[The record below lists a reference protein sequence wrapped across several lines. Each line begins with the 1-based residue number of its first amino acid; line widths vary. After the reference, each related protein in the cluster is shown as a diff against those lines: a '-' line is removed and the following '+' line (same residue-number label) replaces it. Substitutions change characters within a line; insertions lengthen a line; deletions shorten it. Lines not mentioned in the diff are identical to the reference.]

1 MMVTTS
7 LALKSDAHR
16 NFIILTTR
24 VALKY
29 YADVSTGETLVL
41 YVFVED
47 ADESKR

>member
-7 LALKSDAHR
+7 LALKSDAYWK
-16 NFIILTTR
+16 FVIVPTG
-24 VALKY
+24 VALKS
-29 YADVSTGETLVL
+29 YADVSAEETLVL